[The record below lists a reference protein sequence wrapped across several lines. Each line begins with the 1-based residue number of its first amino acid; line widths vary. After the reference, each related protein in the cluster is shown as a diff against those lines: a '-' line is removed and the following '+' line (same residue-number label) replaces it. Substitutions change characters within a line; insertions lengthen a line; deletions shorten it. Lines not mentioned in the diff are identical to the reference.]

1 MNKFSKLKISL
12 CTGLAAAILLSA
24 SGAWAD
30 NSQLTHQIFL
40 FPQFASSV
48 AADKGSVTSDSDDDE
63 ITYSLGIV
71 ELIKRILK

>member
-24 SGAWAD
+24 SGAWTD

-48 AADKGSVTSDSDDDE
+48 AADKGSVTSDSDDK